1 MIVLSQFTPN
11 LALQH
16 AQRPSAEPKASF
28 AKPFA
33 EAVTNATSAPP
44 EKEMRNDAAQSLRPE
59 HESAPEDADRPSS
72 EEQADAEISI
82 EDSEVEDSDSASTAV
97 VGTDTPR
104 TRSEADAQSDKPTK
118 DESAQRPV
126 PQQQRQASDTASKE
140 GASDA
145 VEKPPPERSQKPQTQ
160 SGASAAKDSPA
171 DQQTQAGVRDAA
183 TNISSTSSQF
193 PHPTPAESET
203 QPLRT
208 SGEHRTPGEHAR
220 AMQAGSPSDQHAP
233 DDSASDD
240 DSKTRARPLLRAES
254 TSAEV
259 AKPTGAFDAALQSSR
274 VRPAAPGHDPGAQP
288 PPTPL
293 TMRADS
299 GAESPARDTAFAA
312 GVSRGLA
319 AVLNQKGGTLTM
331 LLNPASLGSLR
342 IAMSI
347 DAGSV
352 SVTMEAVRPEAQ
364 EMLNRNL
371 QSLRAVL
378 EARGLTVERIGVQLA
393 PQSQNTDNSQSQQHN
408 ARNDDARSFGDRANA
423 GGGESRGKREQT
435 PQTSDADPEFN
446 NEVTDSTTR
455 FERIRLALETVA

>member
-1 MIVLSQFTPN
+1 MIVLPQITPN

-28 AKPFA
+28 AAPFA
-33 EAVTNATSAPP
+33 KAVNHATPAPP
-44 EKEMRNDAAQSLRPE
+44 DAKTRNDAAQSLRKE
-59 HESAPEDADRPSS
+59 HEPALEDADRPSS
-72 EEQADAEISI
+72 EEQADAETSR
-82 EDSEVEDSDSASTAV
+82 EDSDTGSSAV
-97 VGTDTPR
+97 VGADTPR
-104 TRSEADAQSDKPTK
+104 TRSEADSQSDKPTK

-126 PQQQRQASDTASKE
+126 PQQQRQTSDSASKE

-145 VEKPPPERSQKPQTQ
+145 VEKTQPERSQKVQTQ
-160 SGASAAKDSPA
+160 SGPSRSADSSA
-171 DQQTQAGVRDAA
+171 GQQAQVAR
-183 TNISSTSSQF
+183 
-193 PHPTPAESET
+193 PTTAESEP
-203 QPLRT
+203 QSLRT
-208 SGEHRTPGEHAR
+208 SGDHRTPAEHAR
-220 AMQAGSPSDQHAP
+220 AMQAGSTSDQHPP
-233 DDSASDD
+233 DDSASQD
-240 DSKTRARPLLRAES
+240 DSKARARTLLRAES

-274 VRPAAPGHDPGAQP
+274 VRPGAPGHDPGSQP

-299 GAESPARDTAFAA
+299 GAESPARDAAFAA

-446 NEVTDSTTR
+446 DEITDSTTR